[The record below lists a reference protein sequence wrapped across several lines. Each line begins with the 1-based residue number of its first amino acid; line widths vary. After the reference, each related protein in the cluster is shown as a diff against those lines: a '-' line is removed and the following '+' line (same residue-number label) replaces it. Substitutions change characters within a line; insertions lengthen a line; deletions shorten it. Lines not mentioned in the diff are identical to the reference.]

1 MKEKNNL
8 IRVFNGTEITAN
20 LLKIELEQ
28 AGIAGIVRND
38 FNSGIAAGF
47 SGGFSSS
54 TDLYI
59 QEADL
64 KNAKPIIDEFIAIN
78 H

>member
-28 AGIAGIVRND
+28 AGIPGIVRND
-38 FNSGIAAGF
+38 FKTGISAGF

-64 KNAKPIIDEFIAIN
+64 KEAEPIINEFIAIN
-78 H
+78 S

>member
-1 MKEKNNL
+1 MKEKTNL
-8 IRVFNGTEITAN
+8 IRVFTGTEITAN

-38 FNSGIAAGF
+38 FKSGIAAGF

-54 TDLYI
+54 VDLYI

-64 KNAKPIIDEFIAIN
+64 KEAEPIINEFIAIN
-78 H
+78 N

>member
-1 MKEKNNL
+1 MKEKNSL

-38 FNSGIAAGF
+38 FNTGISAGF
-47 SGGFSSS
+47 SRGFSSS

-64 KNAKPIIDEFIAIN
+64 KEAEPIINEFIAIN
-78 H
+78 S